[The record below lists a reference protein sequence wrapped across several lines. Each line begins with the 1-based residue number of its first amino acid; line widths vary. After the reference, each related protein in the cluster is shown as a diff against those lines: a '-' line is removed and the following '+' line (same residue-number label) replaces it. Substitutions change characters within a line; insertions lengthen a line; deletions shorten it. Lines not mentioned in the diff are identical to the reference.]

1 MLQSGLSRELF
12 EMWCADKRNGLIMPG
27 YAVRTHV
34 TSLSHGSSLASG
46 FNLSDTCRDSSHLPF
61 GQVAGT
67 LAHRLDS
74 KPSDIVTSSGDR
86 VPVNLS
92 IDYIS
97 FSAHSDYAQT
107 REFVQA
113 RRPRTPGH
121 TPHGR
126 TQEEVI

>member
-1 MLQSGLSRELF
+1 MHLLYSTAVASR
-12 EMWCADKRNGLIMPG
+12 
-27 YAVRTHV
+27 
-34 TSLSHGSSLASG
+34 
-46 FNLSDTCRDSSHLPF
+46 RDPFHLPR

-74 KPSDIVTSSGDR
+74 KPSEIVTSSGDR

-113 RRPRTPGH
+113 RRPRTPGEA
-121 TPHGR
+121 PHGR
-126 TQEEVI
+126 A